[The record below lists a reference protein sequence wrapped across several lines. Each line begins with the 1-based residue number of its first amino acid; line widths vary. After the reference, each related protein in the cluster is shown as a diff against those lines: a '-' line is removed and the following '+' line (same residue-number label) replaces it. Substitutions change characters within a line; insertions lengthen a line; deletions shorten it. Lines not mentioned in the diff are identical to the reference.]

1 MLTYRHTRTTFVSAL
16 QIVERKWILKLFY
29 ILREAGKCVGIFF
42 IYSKKKC
49 VIPTCATLSVPVKIN
64 LYRRQ
69 WRGRGRSDMS
79 FYTLRNG
86 NAFEVQKH
94 ILERK
99 SYVSRKNSS
108 KRKKKKKKKEKTK
121 LTFMRHLYVYVSTYI
136 YASTCAYL
144 IIHTYICLARDRL
157 AINFVRRK
165 PHAHKC

>member
-1 MLTYRHTRTTFVSAL
+1 
-16 QIVERKWILKLFY
+16 
-29 ILREAGKCVGIFF
+29 
-42 IYSKKKC
+42 
-49 VIPTCATLSVPVKIN
+49 
-64 LYRRQ
+64 
-69 WRGRGRSDMS
+69 MS

-165 PHAHKC
+165 PHAHKCQINCIFVGRLNKTCNDVHNNTYIYIHIYEKKNQFHDTTRACRHCVCVGYLRYHLSKRNNRN